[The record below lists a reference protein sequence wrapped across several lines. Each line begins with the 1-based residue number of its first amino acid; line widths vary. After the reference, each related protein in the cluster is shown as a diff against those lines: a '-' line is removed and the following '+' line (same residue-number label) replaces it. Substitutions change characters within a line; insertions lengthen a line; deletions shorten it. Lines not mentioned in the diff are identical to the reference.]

1 VKALAQYYFNLIES
15 DYNNWLKNSIGDG
28 VPGRLVLREF
38 DPKVLKVL
46 LEKIQISQLPI
57 SHVGSASGFIIAVE
71 DHEHYQN
78 LKIEKYSFADLTHE
92 RNRTG
97 DFFCLMFIAETKPT
111 HDQVSRIDQS
121 IVFDAAETLKWV
133 DIAKHLHPNSIGF
146 PQEQVKELASFV
158 SELTNTKWQ
167 NRPFIKVD
175 KIDEFIE
182 HVISD
187 TIRDGLLWDAIG
199 RNCIYLGGINRL
211 DEFRILKNVGKN
223 FRQVFRKLVSNTL
236 LVDLNFWV
244 AVVKFKEIDK
254 SDIDENIKA
263 IRQSE
268 PEYSEFC
275 DRINDY
281 FNAYFHNPESAKEL
295 QYLIQQDY
303 DSHAPFNSVLQE
315 KKAATKFKLGEETL
329 QFFADNDISILDAHS
344 EIVRLV
350 DSKAEKPEKNDLRSF
365 YFFYSKE
372 LSENPKLEKAWL
384 KEVSSSKITES
395 NDFLEGLFSVLSKS
409 IFMTD
414 IGSDKVRLSLAKD
427 RSKRMLQKKNKDA
440 ITFFFNEYRGLA
452 NFWSCFGDNFEIDF
466 PKPFDEASLLD
477 PKNKELKNN
486 RNGKVA
492 NELYFRVIRYSEDPS
507 SPSESWDLK
516 WYFNPYGFEA
526 AKFVDFPKV
535 LDRKGYCHKHN
546 LSIDPLFVKRSDCN
560 PTISNS
566 QIFLSVSTKMRRGE
580 LIRKIDK
587 EGSGIDNLLSQ
598 LLQHQHLT
606 NDAYDTFIGIYDAF
620 VVEWKNAV
628 DSTLNTPLLVELTDF
643 ENSFNKLLQFLV
655 SRTEIGESFRELLYE
670 FITAHS
676 IFVSDNTDYAVYLPW
691 SPYSL
696 LMAAQKNK
704 VYREIA
710 SLYKENRLYIGN
722 KDEGVLSKLIAE
734 LNESYG
740 KNLFLRKTDK
750 LEWLD
755 LVCTQSRFGY
765 FEYTSLS
772 NSKNA
777 LHENEIR
784 SVIRATTSKFL
795 ETFPN
800 ERHHLQVMC
809 SGLRSYDHILT
820 VYDELLKLSEDQEDY
835 ISLSIIF
842 TCNNRDLLDIIY
854 QRICES
860 FDASK
865 IDSQI
870 KVRVVS
876 SLDEIE
882 EGEVDLLLSFDP
894 LYTTNVLSLDAPR
907 YVVSSDNST
916 FWEYCASR
924 KIPSNPITKK
934 SSFALNNHIFDVTA
948 AHFHEAFMRCAGKL
962 GDISFCREVAQTEL
976 RDEVNKGLAKSNWLV
991 IYDYLL
997 SKDTLN
1003 LSENLSNPINS
1014 GHRRVLRYVQGEG
1027 LKRSL
1032 AIITDKETH
1041 YITTNLDSSIRN
1053 WRIVHPDDISSV
1065 VDKIFTLSN
1074 SFSSDVLLRSV
1085 GNGNFSHDLVG
1096 TAGSTVLIQ
1105 SLLKEQDKIAEIFW
1119 VHLDD
1124 YIGWFKSSVE
1134 DDALKSI
1141 GRSLNY
1147 ISDLMGMYLTQGEN
1161 GKISINIIIC
1171 ESKLINGSLEQTI
1184 KSCKQLKSTCELVKS
1199 MLETSRAF
1207 DFRYWLNKFLEFA
1220 IGNFK
1225 FAPNSFDFSN
1235 LLNLDKENININL
1248 YGLSVLF
1255 HYGNDSVNSDFYS
1268 IYDSSYLNQIS
1279 LSFQDTKKVFKH
1291 MLDSS
1296 SVLNL
1301 DTEVKLTPLELNKV
1315 PFETEMKSRK
1325 SRSEETPLEIE
1336 DAVDVDETI
1345 LQDTNESEILQAITN
1360 EGINKHQDSLVGPDQ
1375 IQLNTGDKSVLNLV
1389 DKCLA
1394 YLDSNTDM
1402 REEDPIDVEHVKS
1415 GVRKIL
1421 SHSNLPSNF
1430 ADTVITPNSIVIKL
1444 VGDVNLNAS
1453 KITNMRGTFLSVVGL
1468 SLRQVYPE
1476 PGVMVLVFDRDKRQ
1490 TVYFSEL
1497 IKRTLSE
1504 RHKTLK
1510 DGFNNKILIGQNEF
1524 GENCCFFKLDGASP
1538 HALIGGQTKSG
1549 KSILMNNMI
1558 IDLIMTNSP
1567 ENLRLR
1573 LFDPKQVEFASYSN
1587 SAHLAHPVVLDK
1599 EEAVIRLKELEN
1611 LMNERY
1617 IELRNLGLKDI
1628 EAYNLRYPDTR
1639 MSREVVFFDEL
1650 ADWILD
1656 NEFKQEAKDIIVRLS
1671 SKGRAAGVHLVLA
1684 TQRPSNDVVFPLLR
1698 ANLDTK
1704 IALKVDRDLNSEI
1717 ILGESGAENLLG
1729 YGHGIVKTEGQT
1741 MTVQVG
1747 FTKPQLFDELVH
1759 LVVNYWQEHSQKL
1772 NHFVQPDAKI
1782 FN

>member
-1 VKALAQYYFNLIES
+1 MKSLAQYYFNLIES
-15 DYNNWLKNSIGDG
+15 DYNDWLSNSIGDG

-38 DPKVLKVL
+38 DPKVLEAL
-46 LEKIQISQLPI
+46 LETIQASQLPI
-57 SHVGSASGFIIAVE
+57 SSIGSESGFIIAVE

-78 LKIEKYSFADLTHE
+78 LSVEKYSFADLTHE
-92 RNRTG
+92 RNRAG
-97 DFFCLMFIAETKPT
+97 NFYCLMFIAETKPT

-121 IVFDAAETLKWV
+121 IVFEPAETLKWIN
-133 DIAKHLHPNSIGF
+133 IAKHLHPNAIGF
-146 PQEQVKELASFV
+146 SQEQVKELASFV

-167 NRPFIKVD
+167 NRPFIKID
-175 KIDEFIE
+175 RIDEFIE

-199 RNCIYLGGINRL
+199 KNCIYLGGINRL
-211 DEFRILKNVGKN
+211 DEFRILKGAGKN
-223 FRQVFRKLVSNTL
+223 YRRIFRKLVSSTL
-236 LVDLNFWV
+236 LVDMNFWL
-244 AVVKFKEIDK
+244 AIVKHKEIDK
-254 SDIDENIKA
+254 SDIDENLEA
-263 IRQSE
+263 LRQSE
-268 PEYSEFC
+268 PGYSEFC
-275 DRINDY
+275 DRITDY
-281 FNAYFHNPESAKEL
+281 FNEYFHTPETAKEL
-295 QYLIQQDY
+295 QRLIQQDY
-303 DSHAPFNSVLQE
+303 DSHAPFNSVLQP
-315 KKAATKFKLGEETL
+315 KKTATKFKLGEETL
-329 QFFADNDISILDAHS
+329 QFLADNDI
-344 EIVRLV
+344 EISDTHAEVVQLV
-350 DSKAEKPEKNDLRSF
+350 DYKAEKPEKNDLRSF
-365 YFFYSKE
+365 YFTYSKE
-372 LSENPKLEKAWL
+372 LSESPKLEKAWL

-427 RSKRMLQKKNKDA
+427 RSKRMLQKKNRDA
-440 ITFFFNEYRGLA
+440 IEFFFKEYRGLED
-452 NFWSCFGDNFEIDF
+452 FWSLFGDNFEIDY
-466 PKPFDEASLLD
+466 PKPFSGSSLLD
-477 PKNKELKNN
+477 PKNKDLKKD
-486 RNGKVA
+486 RNGKAA
-492 NELYFRVIRYSEDPS
+492 NELYFRVIRYSEDPR

-516 WYFNPYGFEA
+516 WYFNPYGFES
-526 AKFVDFPKV
+526 AKFSDFPKV

-566 QIFLSVSTKMRRGE
+566 QMFLSISTRMRRGE
-580 LIRKIDK
+580 LIRKMDS
-587 EGSGIDNLLSQ
+587 EGSGISNLLSQ

-606 NDAYDTFIGIYDAF
+606 KEEHDTFIDIYDKF

-628 DSTLNTPLLVELTDF
+628 DSTFGTPLFVELSDF
-643 ENSFNKLLQFLV
+643 ESAFNKLLQFLV

-670 FITAHS
+670 FITAHT
-676 IFVSDNTDYAVYLPW
+676 IFVTDNDDYAVYLPW
-691 SPYSL
+691 SPYGL

-704 VYREIA
+704 IYRDIA
-710 SLYKENRLYIGN
+710 SLYKEKQLQIGN

-740 KNLFLRKTDK
+740 KNLFLRKTKK

-777 LHENEIR
+777 LHEKEIR

-820 VYDELLKLSEDQEDY
+820 VYEELLKLSEEQEDQ

-842 TCNNRDLLDIIY
+842 TCNDRYLLDIIY

-860 FDASK
+860 FDASM
-865 IDSQI
+865 IDSHI
-870 KVRVVS
+870 KVRVIS

-894 LYTTNVLSLDAPR
+894 LYTTNVLSLDAPK

-934 SSFALNNHIFDVTA
+934 SSFALNNHVFDVTA
-948 AHFHEAFMRCAGKL
+948 ANFHEAFMRCAGKL
-962 GDISFCREVAQTEL
+962 GDLSFCREVAQTEL
-976 RDEVNKGLAKSNWLV
+976 KDEINKGLSKSNWLV

-1003 LSENLSNPINS
+1003 LSENLSNPIDS
-1014 GHRRVLRYVQGEG
+1014 GSRRVLRYVQGEG

-1032 AIITDKETH
+1032 AIITEKETH

-1105 SLLKEQDKIAEIFW
+1105 SLLKKQNKIAEIFW

-1124 YIGWFKSSVE
+1124 YIGWFKSFVE

-1147 ISDLMGMYLTQGEN
+1147 ISDLMGMYLSRDDD

-1171 ESKLINGSLEQTI
+1171 ESKLINGSLDQTI

-1199 MLETSRAF
+1199 MLETSDAF

-1225 FAPNSFDFSN
+1225 FSPNAFDFNS
-1235 LLNLDKENININL
+1235 LLSLDKENTRINL

-1255 HYGNDSVNSDFYS
+1255 HYGNENVNSDFYN
-1268 IYDSSYLNQIS
+1268 IYDSNYLNQIS
-1279 LSFQDTKKVFKH
+1279 LSFQDTKNVFKH

-1296 SVLNL
+1296 SVLSL
-1301 DTEVKLTPLELNKV
+1301 DTEVNLSPLELNRTYCEV
-1315 PFETEMKSRK
+1315 EPRP
-1325 SRSEETPLEIE
+1325 SE
-1336 DAVDVDETI
+1336 
-1345 LQDTNESEILQAITN
+1345 
-1360 EGINKHQDSLVGPDQ
+1360 KHQDKESLDVEDAAEPASDMTLKGTDSEASQVTTDKNNNKPQDSKIEPLQ
-1375 IQLNTGDKSVLNLV
+1375 SDICDKSPLNLI

-1394 YLDSNTDM
+1394 YLDSNIEIK
-1402 REEDPIDVEHVKS
+1402 EEDPIDVEHVKS

-1510 DGFNNKILIGQNEF
+1510 DGFNNKILLGQNEF
-1524 GENCCFFKLDGASP
+1524 GEDCCFFKLDGASP

-1558 IDLIMTNSP
+1558 IDLIMTNTP

-1573 LFDPKQVEFASYSN
+1573 LFDPKQVEFASYSK
-1587 SAHLAHPVVLDK
+1587 SSHLAHPVVLDK
-1599 EEAVIRLKELEN
+1599 EEAVIRLKELEG

-1617 IELRNLGLKDI
+1617 VELRDLGLKDI
-1628 EAYNLRYPDTR
+1628 EAYNLHYPDTR

-1704 IALKVDRDLNSEI
+1704 VALKVDRDLNSEI

-1729 YGHGIVKTEGQT
+1729 YGHGIVKTEGQK
-1741 MTVQVG
+1741 MSIQVG
-1747 FTKPQLFDELVH
+1747 FTAPTVFDLLVNI
-1759 LVVNYWQEHSQKL
+1759 VIQYWK
-1772 NHFVQPDAKI
+1772 
-1782 FN
+1782 

>member
-1 VKALAQYYFNLIES
+1 MKSLAHYYFNLIES
-15 DYNNWLKNSIGDG
+15 DYNDWLSNSTGDG

-38 DPKVLKVL
+38 DPKVLEAL
-46 LEKIQISQLPI
+46 LEKIQASQLPI
-57 SHVGSASGFIIAVE
+57 SCIGSESGFIIAVE
-71 DHEHYQN
+71 DHDHYQN
-78 LKIEKYSFADLTHE
+78 LSIEKYSFADLTHE
-92 RNRTG
+92 RNRVG
-97 DFFCLMFIAETKPT
+97 NFYCLMFIAETKPT

-121 IVFDAAETLKWV
+121 VVFDPAETLKWV
-133 DIAKHLHPNSIGF
+133 DIAKHLHPDTVRFS
-146 PQEQVKELASFV
+146 QEQVIDLASFV

-167 NRPFIKVD
+167 NRPFIRID
-175 KIDEFIE
+175 RIDEFIE

-199 RNCIYLGGINRL
+199 KNCIYLGGINRL
-211 DEFRILKNVGKN
+211 DEFRILKGAGKN
-223 FRQVFRKLVSNTL
+223 YRRIFRKLVSNTL
-236 LVDLNFWV
+236 LVDINFWV
-244 AVVKFKEIDK
+244 AVVKYKEIDK
-254 SDIDENIKA
+254 SEIDENLEV

-275 DRINDY
+275 DRIGDY
-281 FNAYFHNPESAKEL
+281 FSVYFNTPEAAKTL
-295 QYLIQQDY
+295 QSLIQQDY
-303 DSHAPFNSVLQE
+303 DSHAPFNSVLQP

-329 QFFADNDISILDAHS
+329 QFFADNDISISDAHA
-344 EIVRLV
+344 ELVRLV
-350 DSKAEKPEKNDLRSF
+350 DYKTEKPEKNDLRSF
-365 YFFYSKE
+365 YFTFSKE
-372 LSENPKLEKAWL
+372 LSESSKLEKAWL
-384 KEVSSSKITES
+384 KEVSSSKVTET
-395 NDFLEGLFSVLSKS
+395 NDFLEGLLSVLSRS

-427 RSKRMLQKKNKDA
+427 RSKRMLSKKNKDA
-440 ITFFFNEYRGLA
+440 IEFFFNEYRDIEF
-452 NFWSCFGDNFEIDF
+452 FWSRFGDNFEIDF
-466 PKPFDEASLLD
+466 PKPFSESSLLD
-477 PKNKELKNN
+477 SNNKDLKKG
-486 RNGKVA
+486 RNGKSA
-492 NELYFRVIRYSEDPS
+492 NELYFRVIRYSEDPR

-516 WYFNPYGFEA
+516 WLFNPYGFES
-526 AKFVDFPKV
+526 AKFSDFSKV

-566 QIFLSVSTKMRRGE
+566 QMFLSISPRMKRGE
-580 LIRKIDK
+580 LIRKMDS
-587 EGSGIDNLLSQ
+587 EGDGISNLLSQ

-606 NDAYDTFIGIYDAF
+606 MEEHDTFNDIYGEF
-620 VVEWKNAV
+620 VIEWRNAV
-628 DSTLNTPLLVELTDF
+628 DSTLSNPLSVELSDFEFAFKKLLV
-643 ENSFNKLLQFLV
+643 FLV

-670 FITAHS
+670 FITAHT
-676 IFVSDNTDYAVYLPW
+676 IFISENENYAVYLPW
-691 SPYSL
+691 SPYGL

-704 VYREIA
+704 IYRDIA
-710 SLYKENRLYIGN
+710 YSYKEKQLKIGN
-722 KDEGVLSKLIAE
+722 KDEGVLSQLIEE
-734 LNESYG
+734 LNENYG
-740 KNLFLRKTDK
+740 KNLFLKKTEK

-772 NSKNA
+772 HSKNA
-777 LHENEIR
+777 LNEKEIR
-784 SVIRATTSKFL
+784 SVVRATTTKFL

-809 SGLRSYDHILT
+809 SGLSSYDHILT
-820 VYDELLKLSEDQEDY
+820 VYEEILKLSEDQEDQ
-835 ISLSIIF
+835 ISLSITF
-842 TCNNRDLLDIIY
+842 TCNDRYLLDIIY

-860 FDASK
+860 FDASM
-865 IDSQI
+865 IDSHI
-870 KVRVVS
+870 KVRLVS

-882 EGEVDLLLSFDP
+882 EGEVDLLISFDP
-894 LYTTNVLSLDAPR
+894 LYTTNVLSLDAPKFL
-907 YVVSSDNST
+907 VSSDKST

-934 SSFALNNHIFDVTA
+934 SSFSLNNHIFDTTSA
-948 AHFHEAFMRCAGKL
+948 NFHEAFMRCSGKL
-962 GDISFCREVAQTEL
+962 GDISFCREVAQAEL
-976 RDEVNKGLAKSNWLV
+976 KDEINKGLAKSNWLV

-1003 LSENLSNPINS
+1003 HNNS
-1014 GHRRVLRYVQGEG
+1014 VGSGSRRVLRYVQGEG

-1032 AIITDKETH
+1032 AIITEKETH
-1041 YITTNLDSSIRN
+1041 YITTNLDSNIRN
-1053 WRIVHPDDISSV
+1053 WRIVHPNDIPSV

-1105 SLLKEQDKIAEIFW
+1105 SLLKEKEKIAEIFW

-1134 DDALKSI
+1134 DDTLKSI
-1141 GRSLNY
+1141 GRSVNY
-1147 ISDLMGMYLTQGEN
+1147 ISDLMGMYLSRDGDGN
-1161 GKISINIIIC
+1161 ISINIIIC
-1171 ESKLINGSLEQTI
+1171 ESKLINGSLDQTI

-1199 MLETSRAF
+1199 MLETSDAF

-1225 FAPNSFDFSN
+1225 FSPNAFDFNN
-1235 LLNLDKENININL
+1235 LLNLDKEKVRINL

-1255 HYGNDSVNSDFYS
+1255 HYGNETVNSDCYS
-1268 IYDSSYLNQIS
+1268 IYESNYLNQIS
-1279 LSFQDTKKVFKH
+1279 LSFNDTKKVFKH

-1296 SVLNL
+1296 SLL
-1301 DTEVKLTPLELNKV
+1301 CLETEVSLSPLELNRISCEVELGSSEIQLDK
-1315 PFETEMKSRK
+1315 KSLDVEENVEPASDVTLITNDNRG
-1325 SRSEETPLEIE
+1325 SRVS
-1336 DAVDVDETI
+1336 
-1345 LQDTNESEILQAITN
+1345 TNESNGKSQN
-1360 EGINKHQDSLVGPDQ
+1360 SQ
-1375 IQLNTGDKSVLNLV
+1375 IELLELDTCDKSPLNLI

-1394 YLDSNTDM
+1394 YLDSNVEVE
-1402 REEDPIDVEHVKS
+1402 EEDPIDVEHVKS

-1430 ADTVITPNSIVIKL
+1430 SDTVITPNSIVIKL
-1444 VGDVNLNAS
+1444 AGDVNLNAS

-1497 IKRTLSE
+1497 IRRTLIE
-1504 RHKTLK
+1504 RQKTLK
-1510 DGFNNKILIGQNEF
+1510 DGFNNKILLGQNEF
-1524 GENCCFFKLDGASP
+1524 GEDCCFFKLDGASP

-1558 IDLIMTNSP
+1558 IDLIMTNTP

-1587 SAHLAHPVVLDK
+1587 SSHLAHPVVLEK
-1599 EEAVIRLKELEN
+1599 EEAVIRLQELED

-1617 IELRNLGLKDI
+1617 AELRDLGLKDI
-1628 EAYNLRYPDTR
+1628 EAYNLSYPDNR

-1656 NEFKQEAKDIIVRLS
+1656 NEFKQLAKDIIVRLS

-1704 IALKVDRDLNSEI
+1704 VALKVDRDLNSEI

-1741 MTVQVG
+1741 MSIQVG
-1747 FTKPQLFDELVH
+1747 FTESRVFDGLIR
-1759 LVVNYWQEHSQKL
+1759 LALTYWQ
-1772 NHFVQPDAKI
+1772 VD
-1782 FN
+1782 